1 MLYSMTGFGRATAN
15 IGGRQVSAEIKSLN
29 GKQFDINSK
38 LPYLLRAYEADV
50 RATLSSILLRG
61 TTDVTISIK
70 QDGVSR
76 PVSVNVDLAVAYY
89 KGMQEVAARLG
100 IPEEQM
106 LPTIMRMP
114 EIISAEQDV
123 LPENEWAEVRKL
135 IIEAAHNLMQ
145 HRKDEGISLEKDL
158 QQRMDNIEGT
168 LEKILP
174 LESGRTER
182 VKARIRQSLNDLGA
196 QQLDENRFEQEL
208 IYYLEKMDFS
218 EEKTRLK
225 QHCNY
230 FRETMAKEDLS
241 KGKVLGFI
249 LQEVG
254 REINTLG
261 AKANDAA
268 IQQFVVL
275 MKDELEKAKEQV
287 LNAL

>member
-1 MLYSMTGFGRATAN
+1 
-15 IGGRQVSAEIKSLN
+15 
-29 GKQFDINSK
+29 
-38 LPYLLRAYEADV
+38 
-50 RATLSSILLRG
+50 
-61 TTDVTISIK
+61 
-70 QDGVSR
+70 VSR

-100 IPEEQM
+100 LPEEQM

-114 EIISAEQDV
+114 EMISSEQDV
-123 LPENEWAEVRKL
+123 LPESEWDAVKQV
-135 IIEAAHNLMQ
+135 IVEASENLMQ
-145 HRKDEGISLEKDL
+145 HRKDEGLSLEKDL
-158 QQRMDNIEGT
+158 RQRIDNIEGT

-174 LESGRTER
+174 LEGGRTER
-182 VKARIRQSLNDLGA
+182 VRARIRQSLNELGA
-196 QQLDENRFEQEL
+196 QPLDENRFEQEL

-230 FRETMAKEDLS
+230 FLETMAKEDLS

-249 LQEVG
+249 LQEIG

-261 AKANDAA
+261 AKANDAT

-287 LNAL
+287 LNVL